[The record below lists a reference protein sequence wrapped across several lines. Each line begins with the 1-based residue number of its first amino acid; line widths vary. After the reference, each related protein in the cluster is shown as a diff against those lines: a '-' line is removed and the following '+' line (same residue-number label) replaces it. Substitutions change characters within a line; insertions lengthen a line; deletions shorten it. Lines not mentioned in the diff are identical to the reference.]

1 MKYRRTIVRFV
12 GIWGFIF
19 LLAGCSSEE
28 TGPVVEPAAVEKVVT
43 PETAPIR
50 MTIGG
55 VTNYVTP
62 FDELMEQTR
71 AWVPPT
77 GFVPY
82 ENGNQIIHVA
92 FTKNNAAPRKGY
104 FFRSGENW
112 NMSLE
117 EDEDLVGGDYY
128 LYGYMPY
135 MPNVTFSITD
145 RDGGSTEA
153 EKNADYSAG
162 AKITLHNVPTA
173 ISQDLCVA
181 IASKHGPDKEHD
193 AGLRPGDFQFTFQGL
208 GGSAAADNYVFMLL
222 DHLYAG
228 LRLRMRVK
236 AEYLALRTIKLKA
249 LRLNAKVGATLS
261 TEKNN
266 ITIELKATD
275 GSDPSEDPIVG
286 EITYTPVGEVATDGV
301 EFWSSAEGLE
311 LGTDYVESLGDFMPL
326 GVTSLELTSVYD
338 VYDKR
343 GNLIRENSE
352 AKNSMRISDLLTGQT
367 TTRRDCRY
375 TVNMTIQPTYLYM
388 LSDPDLDSPSVV
400 IE

>member
-1 MKYRRTIVRFV
+1 MKDIRTIVRFV

-92 FTKNNAAPRKGY
+92 FTKDNAAPRKGY

-117 EDEDLVGGDYY
+117 EDEDLVGDVYY

-145 RDGGSTEA
+145 RDETESTGSH
-153 EKNADYSAG
+153 YSQG

-193 AGLRPGDFQFTFQGL
+193 AGLRQGDFKFTFQGL
-208 GGSAAADNYVFMLL
+208 GGSAAADNYVFMLF

-249 LRLNAKVGATLS
+249 LRLNAKAGSTLS

-266 ITIELKATD
+266 ITIELMATD
-275 GSDPSEDPIVG
+275 GTDPIVG
-286 EITYTPVGEVATDGV
+286 EITYTPVGEVATGGV

-311 LGTDYVESLGDFMPL
+311 LGTDFVENLGDFMPL
-326 GVTSLELTSVYD
+326 DVTSLELTSVYD
-338 VYDKR
+338 VYDKK

-352 AKNSMRISDLLTGQT
+352 AKNSMLISDLFDRQT
-367 TTRRDCRY
+367 TTLRDCRY

-388 LSDPDLDSPSVV
+388 LSDPDLDSPSVA

>member
-1 MKYRRTIVRFV
+1 MKDIRTIVRFV

-92 FTKNNAAPRKGY
+92 FTKDDAAPRKGY

-117 EDEDLVGGDYY
+117 EDKDLVGGDYY

-145 RDGGSTEA
+145 RDETESTGSH
-153 EKNADYSAG
+153 YSQG

-193 AGLRPGDFQFTFQGL
+193 AGLRQGDFKFTFQGL

-249 LRLNAKVGATLS
+249 LRLNAKAGSTLS

-266 ITIELKATD
+266 ITIELMATD
-275 GSDPSEDPIVG
+275 GTDPIVG
-286 EITYTPVGEVATDGV
+286 EITYTPVGEVATGGV

-311 LGTDYVESLGDFMPL
+311 LGTDFVENLGDFMPL
-326 GVTSLELTSVYD
+326 DVTSLELTSVYD
-338 VYDKR
+338 VYDKK

-352 AKNSMRISDLLTGQT
+352 AKNSMLISDLFDRQT
-367 TTRRDCRY
+367 TTLRDCRY

-388 LSDPDLDSPSVV
+388 LSDPDLDSPSVA

>member
-1 MKYRRTIVRFV
+1 MKDIRTIVRFV

-92 FTKNNAAPRKGY
+92 FTKDNAAPRKGY

-145 RDGGSTEA
+145 RDETESTGSH
-153 EKNADYSAG
+153 YSQG
-162 AKITLHNVPTA
+162 AKITLHNVPTT

-208 GGSAAADNYVFMLL
+208 GGGDAANNYVFMLL

-249 LRLNAKVGATLS
+249 LRLNAKAGSTLS

-266 ITIELKATD
+266 ITIELMATD
-275 GSDPSEDPIVG
+275 GTDPIVG
-286 EITYTPVGEVATDGV
+286 EITYTPVGEVATGGV

-311 LGTDYVESLGDFMPL
+311 LGTDFVENLGDFMPL
-326 GVTSLELTSVYD
+326 DVTSLELTSVYD
-338 VYDKR
+338 VYDKK

-352 AKNSMRISDLLTGQT
+352 AKNSMLISDLFDRQT
-367 TTRRDCRY
+367 TTLRDCRY

-388 LSDPDLDSPSVV
+388 LSDPDLDSPSVA

>member
-1 MKYRRTIVRFV
+1 MKDIRTIVRFV

-55 VTNYVTP
+55 VANYVTP

-71 AWVPPT
+71 AWEPPT

-82 ENGNQIIHVA
+82 EDGNQIIHVA
-92 FTKNNAAPRKGY
+92 FTKDNEAPRKGY
-104 FFRSGENW
+104 FFRSGDKW

-128 LYGYMPY
+128 LYGYLPY

-145 RDGGSTEA
+145 RDETESTGSH
-153 EKNADYSAG
+153 YSQG

-193 AGLRPGDFQFTFQGL
+193 AGLRQGDFQFTFQGL
-208 GGSAAADNYVFMLL
+208 GDGDAAKNYVFMLF

-228 LRLRMRVK
+228 LRLRMRVDAK
-236 AEYLALRTIKLKA
+236 YLTLRTIKLKA
-249 LRLNAKVGATLS
+249 LRLNAKVGSTLS
-261 TEKNN
+261 TEKND

-286 EITYTPVGEVATDGV
+286 DITYTPVGEVATGGV

-338 VYDKR
+338 VYDTK

-388 LSDPDLDSPSVV
+388 LSDPDLDSPSVA

>member
-1 MKYRRTIVRFV
+1 MKDIRTIVRFV

-92 FTKNNAAPRKGY
+92 FTKDNAAPRKGY

-117 EDEDLVGGDYY
+117 EDEDLVGDVYY

-145 RDGGSTEA
+145 RDETESTGSH
-153 EKNADYSAG
+153 YSQG
-162 AKITLHNVPTA
+162 AKITLHNVPTT

-208 GGSAAADNYVFMLL
+208 GGGDAANNYVFMLL

-249 LRLNAKVGATLS
+249 LRLNAKAGSTLS

-266 ITIELKATD
+266 ITIELMATD
-275 GSDPSEDPIVG
+275 GTDPIVG
-286 EITYTPVGEVATDGV
+286 EITYTPVGEVATGGV

-311 LGTDYVESLGDFMPL
+311 LGTDFVENLGDFMPL
-326 GVTSLELTSVYD
+326 DVTSLELTSVYD
-338 VYDKR
+338 VYDKK

-352 AKNSMRISDLLTGQT
+352 AKNSMLISDLFDRQT
-367 TTRRDCRY
+367 TTLRDCRY

-388 LSDPDLDSPSVV
+388 LSDPDLDSPSVA

>member
-1 MKYRRTIVRFV
+1 MKDIRTIVRFV

-28 TGPVVEPAAVEKVVT
+28 TGPVVEPAEVEKVVT
-43 PETAPIR
+43 TETATIR

-92 FTKNNAAPRKGY
+92 FTKDDAAPRKGY

-117 EDEDLVGGDYY
+117 KDEDLVGGDYY

-145 RDGGSTEA
+145 RDETESTGSH
-153 EKNADYSAG
+153 YSQG
-162 AKITLHNVPTA
+162 AKITLHNVPTT

-208 GGSAAADNYVFMLL
+208 GGSAAANNYVFMLL

-228 LRLRMRVK
+228 LRLRMRVEAK
-236 AEYLALRTIKLKA
+236 YLTLRTIKLKA
-249 LRLNAKVGATLS
+249 LRLNAKAGSTLS
-261 TEKNN
+261 TEKND
-266 ITIELKATD
+266 ITIVLKATD

-286 EITYTPVGEVATDGV
+286 EITYTPVGEVATGGV

-311 LGTDYVESLGDFMPL
+311 LGTDFVENLGDFMPL

-338 VYDKR
+338 VYDKK

-352 AKNSMRISDLLTGQT
+352 AKNSMLISDLFDRQT
-367 TTRRDCRY
+367 TTLRDCRY

-388 LSDPDLDSPSVV
+388 LSDPDLDSPSVA

>member
-1 MKYRRTIVRFV
+1 MKDIRTIVRFV

-55 VTNYVTP
+55 VANYVTP

-71 AWVPPT
+71 AWTPPT

-82 ENGNQIIHVA
+82 EDGNQIIHVA
-92 FTKNNAAPRKGY
+92 FTKDNEAPRKGY
-104 FFRSGENW
+104 FFRSGDKW

-145 RDGGSTEA
+145 RDETESTGSH
-153 EKNADYSAG
+153 YSQG
-162 AKITLHNVPTA
+162 AKITLSNVPTA

-193 AGLRPGDFQFTFQGL
+193 AGLRQGDFQFTFQGL
-208 GGSAAADNYVFMLL
+208 GDGDAAKNYVFMLF

-236 AEYLALRTIKLKA
+236 AEYLTLRTIKLKA
-249 LRLNAKVGATLS
+249 LRLNAKAGSTLS

-266 ITIELKATD
+266 ITIELMATD
-275 GSDPSEDPIVG
+275 GTDPIVG
-286 EITYTPVGEVATDGV
+286 DITYTPVGEVATGGV

-311 LGTDYVESLGDFMPL
+311 LGTDFVENLGDFMPL
-326 GVTSLELTSVYD
+326 DVTSLELTSVYD
-338 VYDKR
+338 VYDKK

-352 AKNSMRISDLLTGQT
+352 AKNSMLISDLFDRQT

-388 LSDPDLDSPSVV
+388 LSDPDLDSPSVA